1 MKIWIDPGHGGK
13 DPGAI
18 GCARR
23 ECDDN
28 LTYAMELGHQM
39 REQGMEAVMTRT
51 DDCFVELDTRTAL
64 ERRAGCSLAIA
75 CHRNSF
81 TQMATGFEIWLHS
94 NAPQLYVDWANEIC
108 DGVKSLGM
116 ILHGGQKINGKY
128 YPGVNLGFPGYP
140 KDNYYANSGTNS
152 PSMLIE
158 FGYMQNSSDNTFFDL
173 HYNEVNTIIVKASCR
188 FLGVNYKNVV
198 EGESTTELKQQI
210 AQLQDALQQEKA
222 QRKKVKVEI
231 VQDLLQLAEKYQL

>member
-18 GCARR
+18 GCGRR

-28 LTYAMELGHQM
+28 MIYAL
-39 REQGMEAVMTRT
+39 
-51 DDCFVELDTRTAL
+51 ELDRQFRAQDFETVLTRETDKSVSLNDRTAI
-64 ERRAGCSLAIA
+64 ERRGNCSVAIA

-94 NAPQLYVDWANEIC
+94 AAPQRYVDWANEIC
-108 DGVKSLGM
+108 EGVKVLGM
-116 ILHGGQKINGKY
+116 PLHGGQKINGKY
-128 YPGVNLGFPGYP
+128 YAGVNLGFPGYP

-158 FGYMQNSSDNTFFDL
+158 FGYMQNSSDNMFFDL
-173 HYNEVNTIIVKASCR
+173 HYDEVNTIIVKASCR
-188 FLGVNYKNVV
+188 FLGVNYKNEV
-198 EGESTTELKQQI
+198 EGESTSELKQQI
-210 AQLQDALQQEKA
+210 AQLQDTLWQEKA
-222 QRKKVKVEI
+222 QRKKVKAEI